1 MDIFNI
7 CKNVSSIRQ
16 KTWLFVNLFANI
28 KKNTFYNILLYNNS
42 VDADQCARRQ
52 LPKLTENKDT
62 DFYEFEGK
70 SFLYWYTVYGNIS
83 DLD

>member
-1 MDIFNI
+1 
-7 CKNVSSIRQ
+7 
-16 KTWLFVNLFANI
+16 
-28 KKNTFYNILLYNNS
+28 LLYTKS

-70 SFLYWYTVYGNIS
+70 TVLYCYTAYGNIS